1 MRSFAHINF
10 RIAIVL
16 AAVILEQAFGFYVPP
31 RINVSTIQGREE
43 ATISPFYT
51 ALNAVV
57 EGDSG
62 GSPEKRKRKRK
73 KNKYAEFSKTDQV
86 EIDPFEAMIQESKQ
100 KVTKLE
106 EEQEKKTIP
115 KISIPEEANQRLA
128 FPNNKDIDPYDP
140 TTFGYVEI
148 GTILGP
154 HGVHGWTKVKGCTDF
169 PERLTRAGMLLHVKP
184 LRKRA
189 PRKIILAGG
198 KYTGANSF
206 IIQLQGIYNRE
217 AAQTLKGATLYYATQ
232 QDNVSKDDDI
242 LISDLVG
249 LEVFMED
256 DRLVGTVRGV
266 VLAEE
271 MCSIPGLGHD
281 MLEIEVVSDGHRD
294 LRKPKDLVLIPLVPE
309 IVPKIDLLSKII
321 QITPPSGLLDLT
333 YVREEKVRIKG
344 FLPPAKD

>member
-1 MRSFAHINF
+1 MKSFVQINSL
-10 RIAIVL
+10 IAIVF
-16 AAVILEQAFGFYVPP
+16 AAVILEQAFGFSVPP
-31 RINVSTIQGREE
+31 RISVLAGQRGEG
-43 ATISPFYT
+43 ATISPLFT

-62 GSPEKRKRKRK
+62 SPEKRTRKRK
-73 KNKYAEFSKTDQV
+73 KNKYAKFSKTDEV
-86 EIDPFEAMIQESKQ
+86 EIDPFEVMIEESKQ
-100 KVTKLE
+100 KVLKLE
-106 EEQEKKTIP
+106 EEQVKKTIP
-115 KISIPEEANQRLA
+115 EIPIPEEANQRLA

-169 PERLTRAGMLLHVKP
+169 PERLTRAGMLLHIKP
-184 LRKRA
+184 FRKRA

-206 IIQLQGIYNRE
+206 IIQLQGIYDRE
-217 AAQTLKGATLYYATQ
+217 AAQTVKGATLYYATQ
-232 QDNVSKDDDI
+232 QDNVSTDDDM

-249 LEVFMED
+249 LQVFLED
-256 DRLVGTVRGV
+256 DTLVGTVRGV

-294 LRKPKDLVLIPLVPE
+294 LRKPKDLVLVPLVPE
-309 IVPKIDLLSKII
+309 IVPRIDLASKII
-321 QITPPSGLLDLT
+321 QITPPPGLLGLT
-333 YVREEKVRIKG
+333 YVRQEKVIIKG